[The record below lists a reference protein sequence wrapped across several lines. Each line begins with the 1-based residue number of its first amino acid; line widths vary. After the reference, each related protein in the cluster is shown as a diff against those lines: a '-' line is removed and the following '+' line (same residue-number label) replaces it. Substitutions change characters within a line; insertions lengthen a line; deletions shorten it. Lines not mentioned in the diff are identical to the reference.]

1 MGELVLGK
9 TKFVILVVATCAFLT
24 GTWGSCNISWG
35 KEGLL
40 ASPFTLPSL
49 QGQSMSLADQ
59 KGDIILINFW
69 ATWCTDCVQEMP
81 EFEKLYQKYHG
92 KGLSIFAISID
103 QKGQP
108 AVEAFLK
115 KENLKLTYPILL
127 DPDGH
132 VARAYQL
139 RWLPVTI
146 VVGRDGRII
155 ETVLGARPWGSKE
168 IMKSF
173 DYLLNESH

>member
-1 MGELVLGK
+1 MGKAKCV
-9 TKFVILVVATCAFLT
+9 VLVVATCVFLT
-24 GTWGSCNISWG
+24 GTLGICNISWG

-49 QGQSMSLADQ
+49 QGQSVSLADQ

-69 ATWCTDCVQEMP
+69 ATWCKDCVQEMP

-103 QKGQP
+103 QKGKT

-115 KENLKLTYPILL
+115 KENLKLTKPIRLH
-127 DPDGH
+127 PDGH
-132 VARAYQL
+132 VPRAYQL

-155 ETVLGARPWGSKE
+155 KTVLGARPWGSQE

>member
-1 MGELVLGK
+1 MGKAKCV
-9 TKFVILVVATCAFLT
+9 VLVVATCVFLT
-24 GTWGSCNISWG
+24 GTWGICNISWG

-49 QGQSMSLADQ
+49 QGQPVSLADQ

-69 ATWCTDCVQEMP
+69 ATWCKDCVQEMP

-103 QKGQP
+103 QNGQP

-115 KENLKLTYPILL
+115 EENLKLTYPILL

-155 ETVLGARPWGSKE
+155 KTVLGARPWGSKKV
-168 IMKSF
+168 MKSF